1 MDDELIADLIAS
13 IEAACTDGGGQL
25 LVANFVSEIES
36 LLRRHEPRYVVV
48 EAHVIVCHLR
58 ERLQ

>member
-25 LVANFVSEIES
+25 LVGQCQAR
-36 LLRRHEPRYVVV
+36 LRATRIYVGRV
-48 EAHVIVCHLR
+48 ADDWD
-58 ERLQ
+58 